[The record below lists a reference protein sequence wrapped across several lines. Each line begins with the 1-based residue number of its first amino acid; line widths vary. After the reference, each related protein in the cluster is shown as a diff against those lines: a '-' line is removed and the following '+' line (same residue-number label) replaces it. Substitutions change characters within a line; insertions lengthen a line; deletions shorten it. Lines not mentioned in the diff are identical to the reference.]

1 MTYPGGKNGAGVYQ
15 KIINQMP
22 KHRLYI
28 EPFLGSGAIFKMKK
42 PAEISLL
49 SDADYMALQ
58 NFCIDIDFSIDR
70 RSVDKFIIFSYN
82 ENQLGIRNSSALEA
96 FESLRPYKNI
106 YPGLSLGLDVLIY
119 ADPPYI
125 AAECTPGRPL
135 YKFDMPFADQHE
147 EFLAEFVALPCMKMI
162 SHYKCALY
170 DDMLTGW
177 RQISYNSPTR
187 GGWKTDTLYMSFPE
201 PVELHDYQ
209 YLGDTYRKR
218 EKIKIKRQNWERK
231 ITNMPVLERSLLFE
245 VMDNIR
251 SGAHR

>member
-22 KHRLYI
+22 KHQHYI
-28 EPFLGSGAIFKMKK
+28 ELFCGHGSIFRAKK
-42 PAEISLL
+42 RATTSILVDLDIEPLKYLCIDFGFSPAEGCFATFRDGDTLL
-49 SDADYMALQ
+49 T
-58 NFCIDIDFSIDR
+58 
-70 RSVDKFIIFSYN
+70 IINDSAM
-82 ENQLGIRNSSALEA
+82 EVIRC
-96 FESLRPYKNI
+96 
-106 YPGLSLGLDVLIY
+106 PGLMRELEQTLIY
-119 ADPPYI
+119 ADPTYI
-125 AAECTPGRPL
+125 ATECTLGRPI
-135 YKFDMPFADQHE
+135 YKFDMPFAYQHE
-147 EFLAEFVALPCMKMI
+147 EFLTEFIKLPCMKMI
-162 SHYKCALY
+162 SHYKCSLY
-170 DDMLTGW
+170 DDMLAGW

-245 VMDNIR
+245 VIDNIR
-251 SGAHR
+251 SGVHHEK